1 MACGVICWDI
11 SLGHREIEF
20 RLGVG
25 NFKPG
30 RSRWPGNQM
39 TNNCLS
45 TTLIAAIYLREI
57 IVGCVRYYYIG
68 LVLFWQAD

>member
-11 SLGHREIEF
+11 SVGHREVEF

-25 NFKPG
+25 KFKPG
-30 RSRWPGNQM
+30 RSRWPGNKM

-45 TTLIAAIYLREI
+45 TQRKYFR
-57 IVGCVRYYYIG
+57 VCS
-68 LVLFWQAD
+68 VLFADAVNI